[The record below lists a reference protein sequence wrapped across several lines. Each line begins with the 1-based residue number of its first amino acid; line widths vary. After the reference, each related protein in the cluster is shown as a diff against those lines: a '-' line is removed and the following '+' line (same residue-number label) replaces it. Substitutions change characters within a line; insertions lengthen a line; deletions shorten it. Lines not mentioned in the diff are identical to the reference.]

1 MFGVTLPTTARVL
14 LIVDVLSVI
23 KKEIFKENKMNPKV
37 FTNIYDYY
45 DLPEEER
52 FNLLETYCVKD
63 NYIYFPIWLSEAGAC
78 QNYNEAFALLG
89 LLEPY
94 TIGYGKQKGQIWFKV
109 YAFSPDDLDLD
120 LEFYNEVDKYELIFE
135 YLKNEMPR
143 IGGTYKDFLLELQ
156 KKFGGELC

>member
-1 MFGVTLPTTARVL
+1 
-14 LIVDVLSVI
+14 
-23 KKEIFKENKMNPKV
+23 MNPKV

-52 FNLLETYCVKD
+52 FNLLETYCLDVDRK
-63 NYIYFPIWLSEAGAC
+63 YSTYFPIWLSEYGAC

-89 LLEPY
+89 LLKPSP
-94 TIGYGKQKGQIWFKV
+94 IRYGKQKGQIWFKV

-120 LEFYNEVDKYELIFE
+120 LEFYNEVDKYELMFE

-143 IGGTYKDFLLELQ
+143 IGGTYMDFMLEIQ
-156 KKFGGELC
+156 KKFGGDLS